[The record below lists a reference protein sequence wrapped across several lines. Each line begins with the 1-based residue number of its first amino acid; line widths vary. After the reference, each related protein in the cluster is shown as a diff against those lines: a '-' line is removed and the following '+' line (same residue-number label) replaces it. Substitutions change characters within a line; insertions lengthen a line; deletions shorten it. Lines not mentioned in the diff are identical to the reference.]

1 MSVCLPMC
9 LCMMYMQYLR
19 SPEEG
24 VGSLE
29 LELQTVASCRV
40 SAGPLQEQP
49 ALSITELCFSLQQ
62 SIFDSL
68 VHRSNLYRLRKE
80 SIICQK

>member
-1 MSVCLPMC
+1 MNVCLTMC
-9 LCMMYMQYLR
+9 LCTMDMQYLR

-29 LELQTVASCRV
+29 LELQTFASCHV
-40 SAGPLQEQP
+40 GAGPLQEQP
-49 ALSITELCFSLQQ
+49 VLSITELCFSLLQ
-62 SIFDSL
+62 SIVDSL
-68 VHRSNLYRLRKE
+68 VHRSHLHRLQKE